1 MKRPE
6 PSACH
11 GTNGYQRR
19 VGGVLKRAAFSS
31 VARCRKASVQR
42 CSRCNAMQR
51 PSIEEEGGEVL
62 KCGDVWPKPSVS
74 VATLHPLPHFAIQNK
89 QGSGWM
95 CVSSHCHNTERRD
108 VRAAGHAHAPT
119 HTTPRPAPLQ
129 QRAAKHGSRCS
140 GEEAPMLT
148 DRYSRSV
155 RCASPASPG
164 KT

>member
-1 MKRPE
+1 M
-6 PSACH
+6 
-11 GTNGYQRR
+11 
-19 VGGVLKRAAFSS
+19 
-31 VARCRKASVQR
+31 
-42 CSRCNAMQR
+42 
-51 PSIEEEGGEVL
+51 L

-129 QRAAKHGSRCS
+129 QRAANTAHGAAAKRPRCS
-140 GEEAPMLT
+140 QIGI
-148 DRYSRSV
+148 
-155 RCASPASPG
+155 PG
-164 KT
+164 R